1 MPESGIGA
9 RLSSIEH
16 AMPEIPNIKPAGLQT
31 VRDPVCGM
39 MVDPAGAKALVAH
52 GGRDYYFCSAGC
64 REKFRAS
71 PEKYLAQNTTAVEHA
86 GEYTCPMHPEIVRA
100 GPGTCPICGMSLE
113 PRVVTAEPETNQALT
128 EMTRRFWASVALA
141 APVVL
146 LAMSDMIPGQ
156 PVQRLLGA
164 QSPRVIAWLEMILTT
179 PCVLWAGWPLLDR
192 GWRSVMLRSLNM
204 FTLIGLGV
212 GTAYFYSVAATIFP
226 GIFPAKFRGPGGV
239 VPVYFETAA
248 AITALVLL
256 GQVLELRAHS
266 QTSNAVR
273 ALLNLA
279 PRSARRLQSS
289 GAEEDVALDIVQPG
303 DLLRVRP
310 GERIPVDGVLTEG
323 ASSVDESM
331 LSGEPIPAEK
341 SAGSRV
347 TGGTLNGTGSFVMR
361 AERVGAETVLAQIV
375 AMVSQAQRS
384 RAPIQRLADRVAS
397 YFVPAVILTAI
408 ATFVVWAIV
417 GPEPRLAHALVS
429 AVAVL
434 IIACPCALGLA
445 TPMAIMTGTGR
456 GALAGVLIRKA
467 EALETLERVDT
478 LVVDKTGTLTEGKPR
493 VVNIETAV
501 EFSQSEILKLAAAV
515 ERGSEHP
522 LAAAVIAR
530 AAAEGFPV
538 ESLPK
543 AETFSAKPGRGAA
556 ARVDGK
562 NVALGNS
569 ALLAEMSVAEN
580 DWRARAEAL
589 RREGQTI
596 LFVVVDGRVAGLLGV
611 ADAVKPSAK
620 EAIAELRGEGLRIVM
635 LTGDSAAGAGVVA
648 RQLGIE
654 EVIADVAP
662 QEKGREIQKLQSEG
676 RRVAMA
682 GDGINDAP
690 ALALAQVGIA
700 MGTGADIAM
709 ESADITLLHG
719 DLRGIVRARKL
730 SRVTM
735 RNIRENLAFAFGY
748 NLLGVPIAAGVLYP
762 LFGLLLSPIW
772 ASAAMTFSSVSVI
785 LNALRLHRLRL

>member
-1 MPESGIGA
+1 M
-9 RLSSIEH
+9 
-16 AMPEIPNIKPAGLQT
+16 T
-31 VRDPVCGM
+31 VNPST
-39 MVDPAGAKALVAH
+39 AKHHVLFNE
-52 GGRDYYFCSAGC
+52 RDYYFCSPGC
-64 REKFRAS
+64 AQNFQAA
-71 PEKYLAQNTTAVEHA
+71 PEKYLAPASMPAAAPAPLPFPIPGNASRA
-86 GEYTCPMHPEIVRA
+86 GAAGSAEYTCPMHPQIVQI
-100 GPGTCPICGMSLE
+100 GPGACPICGMALE
-113 PRVVTAEPETNQALT
+113 PRMPTAGPEENLELK

-156 PVQRLLGA
+156 PAQHLLGA
-164 QSPRVIAWLEMILTT
+164 NSSPQIISWMEMILTT
-179 PCVLWAGWPLLDR
+179 ACVLWAGWPLIERAWQSLIH
-192 GWRSVMLRSLNM
+192 RSLNM

-212 GTAYFYSVAATIFP
+212 GTAYFYSVAATVFP
-226 GIFPAKFRGPGGV
+226 GMFPAEFRGHGGV

-273 ALLNLA
+273 ALLSLA
-279 PRSARRLQSS
+279 PQTARRLQSN
-289 GAEEDVALDIVQPG
+289 GAEEDVALEIVHPG

-310 GERIPVDGVLTEG
+310 GERIPVDGVVTEG

-331 LSGEPIPAEK
+331 LSGEPIPAGK
-341 SAGSRV
+341 QSGSHV

-361 AERVGAETVLAQIV
+361 AERVGAETVLSQIV
-375 AMVSQAQRS
+375 SMVSQAQRS

-397 YFVPAVILTAI
+397 YFVPAVIGVAI
-408 ATFVVWAIV
+408 VTFLVWALV
-417 GPEPRLAHALVS
+417 GPEPRLAHALVN

-434 IIACPCALGLA
+434 VIACPCALGLA

-456 GALAGVLIRKA
+456 GALAGVLIRNA
-467 EALETLERVDT
+467 EALETLEKVDT
-478 LVVDKTGTLTEGKPR
+478 LVLDKTGTLTEGKPR
-493 VVNIETAV
+493 VVSV
-501 EFSQSEILKLAAAV
+501 EVAANFSQSGILKLAAAV

-530 AAAEGFPV
+530 ALADGVAAET
-538 ESLPK
+538 LPN
-543 AETFSAKPGRGAA
+543 AELFSAKPGRGAV

-569 ALLAEMSVAEN
+569 ALLAEMSVAEG
-580 DWRARAEAL
+580 DWSAPAEVL

-596 LFVVVDGRVAGLLGV
+596 LFVVVEGHVAGLLGV

-620 EAIAELRGEGLRIVM
+620 SAIDELRGEGLRIVM
-635 LTGDSAAGAGVVA
+635 LTGDSAASANVVA
-648 RQLGIE
+648 HQLRID

-662 QEKGREIQKLQSEG
+662 QEKGREIQKLQNEG

-730 SRVTM
+730 SRATM

-762 LFGLLLSPIW
+762 FFGLLLSPIW